1 MRALFCLASKLRDDW
16 MSDYFLANIEDNK
29 LEKLIYTNSL
39 GLSIDLAKEAT
50 DYKSTNKGRL
60 NNLKTGARLLA
71 HYAQG
76 YEQVIIQSLITEC
89 IDNNILTYSY
99 DGLTIEVED
108 SEVKLSID
116 KLSNYI
122 ESKFQ
127 DYSLEF
133 TIY

>member
-1 MRALFCLASKLRDDW
+1 